1 MISVVEKGESR
12 MKGMKRTG
20 KLVLVLAVLMV
31 FVLALTAC
39 GGKSSENGEVRV
51 YCFGDY
57 IDPDLIGEF
66 EAQTG
71 IKVIMD
77 TFDTNEE
84 MYPVIANKSVE
95 YDVICCSDYMIEKLI
110 SEGLLYDFS
119 AGSVGPLNDMENY
132 GNLDE
137 KYLAIAEVCDPGN
150 KFAVPH
156 TYGTL
161 GIMYNTEN
169 VAEGEITSWND
180 LWNEKYSQQIV
191 MPDSMRD
198 TFAIAL
204 KAKGYSINTTNEAEI
219 QEATKYLE
227 EQKSLVYTYANDSA
241 RDLAIGNSADVVVV
255 WNGEILYSQEENE
268 NLEFVIPEE
277 GTEEFMDLW
286 AVPQYAENVE
296 NAKAWINFML
306 SEEAAL
312 KNYEYLT
319 YSIPNKAV
327 IDEVSSDEKIM
338 SYLFPDESV
347 LSKCETLKSLGSEN
361 DDMYSKYWKEFKA
374 E

>member
-1 MISVVEKGESR
+1 MTRRVIALLMILVVAMMS
-12 MKGMKRTG
+12 
-20 KLVLVLAVLMV
+20 LAS
-31 FVLALTAC
+31 C
-39 GGKSSENGEVRV
+39 GGNGGGGAGNSDNGEVRV

-57 IDPDLIGEF
+57 MDPDLVQEF
-66 EAQTG
+66 QKATG
-71 IKVIMD
+71 IKVILD
-77 TFDTNEE
+77 SFDTNEE
-84 MYPVIANKSVE
+84 MYPVIARRSVD

-110 SEGLLYDFS
+110 SENLLKEF
-119 AGSVGPLNDMENY
+119 GVGELENI
-132 GNLDE
+132 GNIDSE
-137 KYLAIAEVCDPGN
+137 YLKIAEDCDPGN
-150 KFAVPH
+150 KYAVPH

-161 GIMYNTEN
+161 GILYNTDN
-169 VAEGEITSWND
+169 IAEGEIKSWND

-198 TFAIAL
+198 TMAIAL

-227 EQKSLVYTYANDSA
+227 KQKSLVYTYANDSA
-241 RDLAIGNSADVVVV
+241 RDLAIGESADLVVV
-255 WNGEILYSQEENE
+255 WNGEVLYSQEENE

-286 AVPQYAENVE
+286 AITEYSENVD

-306 SEEAAL
+306 TEDAAL
-312 KNYEYLT
+312 KNFDYLT

-327 IDEVSSDEKIM
+327 IDQVSEDEKEM
-338 SYLFPDESV
+338 SYLFPGEEV
-347 LSKCETLKSLGSEN
+347 LSKCETLKNLGSEN